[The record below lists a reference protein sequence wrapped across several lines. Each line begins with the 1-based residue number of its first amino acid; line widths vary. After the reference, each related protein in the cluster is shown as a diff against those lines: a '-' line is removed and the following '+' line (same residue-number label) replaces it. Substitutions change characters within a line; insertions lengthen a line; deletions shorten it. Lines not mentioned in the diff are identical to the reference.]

1 MSDKF
6 GIAKVDVKLAD
17 EGDTNVSS
25 MNITRNKKKIKQS
38 ITKTN
43 LSDCD

>member
-25 MNITRNKKKIKQS
+25 MNITRNKKKNQTVNNKNKFIR
-38 ITKTN
+38 
-43 LSDCD
+43 L